1 MVLGLSP
8 IAGSYL
14 FGSLQLHLH
23 ICSRVGAV
31 AHYSD
36 ESQLGFSYR
45 VGSSSHTLDDLQ
57 RGVESRVGL
66 ELLINLSVQL
76 LTDLLGDG
84 IAINLDAS
92 HID

>member
-1 MVLGLSP
+1 MLG
-8 IAGSYL
+8 GSYL
-14 FGSLQLHLH
+14 FGSLQLHLD
-23 ICSRVGAV
+23 IGAGVGAV

-36 ESQLGFSYR
+36 KGQPRIPYR

-57 RGVESRVGL
+57 RGVESRVRL
-66 ELLINLSVQL
+66 ELLVNLSVQL

-84 IAINLDAS
+84 IAINLDAG